1 MTATGTIN
9 QERIQANGT
18 ELYCEVRGRGPSVLF
33 ISGATGDAGHF
44 TVVAETLADEFTT
57 ITYDRRGNS
66 RSPKPAGWTTT
77 SMGEH
82 ADDAAALIRALG
94 AAPAAIFGTSGGG
107 IVAIDLIVRYPEVLR
122 GAIVHE
128 PAIVSVLPYK
138 DQVMTQLKGVLD
150 EAFAK
155 GGPRRAMET
164 FLRLNASDAVFEGC
178 DSALRERMLDNADT
192 FFGLE
197 LAAFVGYDP
206 DVAALGRSRVPLRT
220 LHGDASPS
228 YLVDTTKWLA
238 AKANVPTA
246 TLPGNHVPYLQH
258 PAETAEL
265 LRPILRELS

>member
-1 MTATGTIN
+1 MTITGTIRH
-9 QERIQANGT
+9 ERIRANGT
-18 ELYCEVRGRGPSVLF
+18 ELYCEVRGGGPSVLF
-33 ISGATGDAGHF
+33 ISGASGDAGHF
-44 TVVAETLADEFTT
+44 SAVAEALADEFTT
-57 ITYDRRGNS
+57 ISYDRRGNS

-107 IVAIDLIVRYPEVLR
+107 IVAIDLIVRHPEVVR

-164 FLRLNASDAVFEGC
+164 FLRVNMSDAVFEAC
-178 DSALRERMLDNADT
+178 DPALRERMLDAADT

-197 LAAFVGYDP
+197 LAAFVDYEP
-206 DVAALGRSRVPLRT
+206 DEAALARSRVPLRA
-220 LHGDASPS
+220 LHGDTSPS
-228 YLVDTTKWLA
+228 YLVDTTKWFAGKASAPA
-238 AKANVPTA
+238 AI
-246 TLPGNHVPYLQH
+246 LPGNHVPYLQR

-265 LRPILRELS
+265 LRSIFRELS

>member
-9 QERIQANGT
+9 QERIHANGT

-33 ISGATGDAGHF
+33 IPGATGDAGHF

-66 RSPKPAGWTTT
+66 RSPKPTGWTTT

-155 GGPRRAMET
+155 GPRQAMET
-164 FLRLNASDAVFEGC
+164 FLRLNASDAVFERC

-192 FFGLE
+192 FFDLE

-206 DVAALGRSRVPLRT
+206 DVAALARSRVPLRT

-265 LRPILRELS
+265 LRPIFRELS